1 MKYLKNYKLFLEAD
15 LIPIQETDPVDI
27 KMNKQSIETLSKQ
40 LTEYKTKR
48 PQIDNLYKNIKDSV
62 QLERELVKILGDQSI
77 QNGADRNPFL
87 VEYSTLARLQSDLVK
102 MEQEN
107 KNYQE
112 ELRLSTDITVKQAIN
127 VKIQEL
133 LQKVTKTKTDFSL
146 MEKKHKDNLL
156 KIEKDMKENMAKIS
170 NVNKKKKK
178 YDFFLLYI
186 HYKLKN

>member
-156 KIEKDMKENMAKIS
+156 KIEKDMKENIAKIS
-170 NVNKKKKK
+170 NVN
-178 YDFFLLYI
+178 
-186 HYKLKN
+186 

>member
-133 LQKVTKTKTDFSL
+133 LQKDTKTKTDFSL

-156 KIEKDMKENMAKIS
+156 KIEKDMKENIAKIS
-170 NVNKKKKK
+170 NVN
-178 YDFFLLYI
+178 
-186 HYKLKN
+186 